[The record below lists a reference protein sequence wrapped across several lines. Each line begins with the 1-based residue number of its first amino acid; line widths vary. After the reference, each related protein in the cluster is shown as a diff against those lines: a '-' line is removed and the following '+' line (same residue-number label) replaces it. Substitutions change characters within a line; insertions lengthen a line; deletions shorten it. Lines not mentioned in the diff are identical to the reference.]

1 MNIRREFIVSCNAGF
16 GIIQPKLPQ
25 QCYQRDF
32 LFHGPCVGRLSLFV
46 QTAFVTHSDAVVVET
61 AGMGTDMVYRAA
73 DMGDTVA
80 GDVEVIADIGKSAFL
95 HVTTAESFHREAAV
109 GARGRTVNYYQGNAP
124 VVLIL

>member
-1 MNIRREFIVSCNAGF
+1 MNIRREFIVSRNAGF

-61 AGMGTDMVYRAA
+61 AGMGADMVYRAA

-80 GDVEVIADIGKSAFL
+80 GDVSIASVFL
-95 HVTTAESFHREAAV
+95 SLIRP
-109 GARGRTVNYYQGNAP
+109 GNARP
-124 VVLIL
+124 PKAAGETGR